1 MSKGLMSRACLI
13 KLCIECGQVKGCFV
27 GSDWDWTRAF
37 EIKSNSKKG
46 TVAAKRN
53 KAEK

>member
-13 KLCIECGQVKGCFV
+13 KLCIECGQVKG
-27 GSDWDWTRAF
+27 WDWTRAF

-53 KAEK
+53 KAKK